1 MIATDVL
8 DIHAY
13 RLKAGDARRTA
24 VPVAF
29 QPLLL
34 GGQEYRVE
42 PAETEAQLE
51 LQASA
56 DGLYLKLEFTVDI
69 VGPCYR
75 CLEEAR
81 ATVRVSAA
89 EYNARRPDPDAE
101 EELTC
106 DYLDDQDQLDV
117 EQWARD
123 ALVLEL
129 PRSLLCRP
137 DCPGLCP
144 RCGARLADDRD
155 HRCGGEEVDE
165 RWAKLRELL

>member
-1 MIATDVL
+1 MIASAML
-8 DIHAY
+8 DLRSY
-13 RLKAGDARRTA
+13 RLEAGDVRRVQT
-24 VPVAF
+24 PVAF
-29 QPLLL
+29 EPLVL
-34 GGQEYRVE
+34 GGEEYRVE
-42 PAETEAQLE
+42 PPETEARLE

-56 DGLYLKLEFTVDI
+56 DGLYLKLAFAVDV

-81 ATVRVSAA
+81 AAVRVSAA
-89 EYNARRPDPDAE
+89 EYHARRPDPDAE

-106 DYLDDQDQLDV
+106 DYLDDQDQLDI

-155 HRCGGEEVDE
+155 HRCGTDEVDD